1 MDKPFLYSR
10 QKVILALLEAFGGTL
25 PKTDMQKYIFLFTQR
40 CQKEGERSYDFI
52 PYKYG
57 CYSFQFEKDRQTLAD
72 MGIIFG
78 DDWRL
83 PDGNEIYLKMFDKT
97 EQSKMRYFA
106 EIYKK
111 KHGDALLHEVYTKY
125 PYYAINS
132 EVKERVLNLEKIEK
146 VKVSVPHND
155 SVCFFTIGYEGKT
168 IENYINRLIKNNI
181 HLVCDVRA
189 NPFSRK
195 YGFSQRDLSV
205 LLKKIGIEYV
215 HMPELGIVSDKRQA
229 LKTQEDYDALFSW
242 YEKNILPTKI
252 EILNKLRDTLKQYKR
267 IAITCFEADV
277 KQCHRGRIAKILSE
291 QSDWNTPIEHI

>member
-1 MDKPFLYSR
+1 MASPFLYSR
-10 QKVILALLEAFGGTL
+10 QKVILALLEAFGGAL
-25 PKTDMQKYIFLFTQR
+25 PKTDMQKYMFLFTQR

-57 CYSFQFEKDRQTLAD
+57 CYSFQCEKDRQTLTD
-72 MGIIFG
+72 MGIIVG

-83 PDGNEIYLKMFDKT
+83 STNNEKYLNMLDKT
-97 EQSKMRYFA
+97 EQSKIRYFVG
-106 EIYKK
+106 IYKQK
-111 KHGDALLHEVYTKY
+111 NGNALLYEVYTKY

-132 EVKERVLNLEKIEK
+132 EVKERILNKEELKN
-146 VKVSVPHND
+146 VKNSVFRNT
-155 SVCFFTIGYEGKT
+155 SLCFFTIGYEGST
-168 IENYINRLIKNNI
+168 IEDYINRLIKNDI

-205 LLKKIGIEYV
+205 LLQKVGIEYI
-215 HMPELGIVSDKRQA
+215 HIPQLGIVSDKRHE
-229 LKTQEDYDALFSW
+229 LKTQEDYDALFAW
-242 YEKNILPTKI
+242 YEKEVLPTRTDM
-252 EILNKLRDTLKQYKR
+252 LDKLKKLLMEYSR

-291 QSDWNTPIEHI
+291 QDNWNTSIKHI